1 MQVLACAD
9 DVLPG
14 SSDTVAPQGSAQQLL
29 RRAKTPMAS
38 LPTWPRDRPLLG
50 GVCGLKRHVR
60 VLDKQKG
67 QP

>member
-14 SSDTVAPQGSAQQLL
+14 SSDTVALQGSAQQVL

-50 GVCGLKRHVR
+50 EGESVG
-60 VLDKQKG
+60 
-67 QP
+67 

>member
-14 SSDTVAPQGSAQQLL
+14 SSDTVAPQGSAQQVL

-50 GVCGLKRHVR
+50 ESVG
-60 VLDKQKG
+60 
-67 QP
+67 